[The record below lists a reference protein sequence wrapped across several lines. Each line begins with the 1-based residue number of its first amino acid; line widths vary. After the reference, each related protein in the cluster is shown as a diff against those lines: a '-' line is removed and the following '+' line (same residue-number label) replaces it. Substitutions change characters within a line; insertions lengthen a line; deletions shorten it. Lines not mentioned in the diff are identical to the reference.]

1 MKTSDFG
8 VAFIKRWEGVYLKA
22 YRCSANVLT
31 IGVGHT
37 AAMGEPTPVDGMKI
51 TEQEADDIL
60 RRDLASIERDVK
72 ASLRV
77 LVNQRQFDTLVSFVF
92 NVGIGAFRKSTLL
105 KKLNAS
111 DYYAVPTELMKWTR
125 AGGKV
130 VQGLVNRRKAEA
142 DMWRGAG
149 TDQKPEGLMPQQVD
163 PPRKMRQSKEGNAA
177 LIAGGAASITAAS
190 DVAKQLNETGDNLT
204 SILDLLKNP
213 HFMVLVIVVIAAGA
227 IWYWRKRRMDKD
239 GY

>member
-1 MKTSDFG
+1 MKTSDHG
-8 VAFIKRWEGVYLKA
+8 IAFIKRWEGVKLNAYL
-22 YRCSANVLT
+22 CPANVWT

-37 AAMGEPTPVDGMKI
+37 AAMGDPKPVKGMRI
-51 TEQEADDIL
+51 SEAEADMIL
-60 RRDLASIERDVK
+60 RRDLKQIERDIIAAVK
-72 ASLRV
+72 APLSQ
-77 LVNQRQFDTLVSFVF
+77 NQFDTLVSFVF

-105 KKLNAS
+105 KKLNGGDAK
-111 DYYAVPTELMKWTR
+111 AVPSELMKWTR

-142 DMWRGAG
+142 DMWRGAP
-149 TDQKPEGLMPQQVD
+149 TDQKPDGDMVQRVD
-163 PPRKMRQSKEGNAA
+163 QPRKMRQSKEGNAA

-227 IWYWRKRRMDKD
+227 IWYWRKRRMDQD

>member
-1 MKTSDFG
+1 MKTSDRG
-8 VAFIKRWEGVYLKA
+8 IAFIKRWEGVRLRA
-22 YRCSANVLT
+22 YQCSAGVWT

-37 AAMGEPTPVDGMKI
+37 AAMGDPKPVDGMKI
-51 TEQEADDIL
+51 TESEADAIL
-60 RRDLASIERDVK
+60 RRDLAAIEKDV
-72 ASLRV
+72 ASCLNV
-77 LVNQRQFDTLVSFVF
+77 VVSQRQFDVLVSFVF

-111 DYYAVPTELMKWTR
+111 DYEAVPSELMKWTR

-142 DMWRGAG
+142 DYWRGAPS
-149 TDQKPEGLMPQQVD
+149 DQNPTGDMPQAVD

-177 LIAGGAASITAAS
+177 LLAGGAASLSAAN
-190 DVAKQLNETGDNLT
+190 DAARQIKETGDNLT
-204 SILDLLKNP
+204 SLLDLLKSP
-213 HFMVLVIVVIAAGA
+213 TFLALILIAIAAGA
-227 IWYWRKRRMDKD
+227 IWYWRKQRMDKD